1 MPATIT
7 RRTRRPPVL
16 SVVEFRSGRGDH
28 RVMIDWTHVTAALFD
43 LDGVLTPT
51 AKVHEAAWA
60 RMFNGF
66 LERRE
71 GPGFE
76 PFTEED
82 YLRYVDGKPRYEGV
96 QSFLES
102 RGIDLPHGD
111 PGDPP
116 GDGSVCA
123 LGNAKNDMFNAVL
136 ESEGVEP
143 YADGVA
149 LLDALESLPVRLA
162 VVSSSANAVAVL
174 EAAGLKSRF
183 EFIMDGRVARERAI
197 AGKPQPDTFLAA
209 AGELGASA
217 ATSVVFED
225 AVSGVAAGRAG
236 AFAVVV
242 GVDRTGSE
250 KELLEAGADIVVSDL
265 ASLIG

>member
-1 MPATIT
+1 
-7 RRTRRPPVL
+7 
-16 SVVEFRSGRGDH
+16 
-28 RVMIDWTHVTAALFD
+28 MIEWTQMSAALFD

-66 LERRE
+66 LERRS
-71 GPGFE
+71 GSGFDA
-76 PFTEED
+76 FTEND

-102 RGIDLPHGD
+102 RDIDLPYGD
-111 PGDPP
+111 PSDPP
-116 GDGSVCA
+116 GDATVCA

-136 ESEGVEP
+136 ESEGVDP
-143 YADGVA
+143 YPDGVA
-149 LLDALESLPVRLA
+149 LLDALAATSVRLA

-174 EAAGLKSRF
+174 EAAGLKDRF
-183 EFIMDGRVARERAI
+183 EFIMDGRVAKQREL
-197 AGKPQPDTFLAA
+197 AGKPRPDTFLAA
-209 AGELGASA
+209 AAELDADA

-225 AVSGVAAGRAG
+225 AVSGVQAGTNG
-236 AFAVVV
+236 SFATVV

-250 KELLEAGADIVVSDL
+250 EQLREAGADIVVSDL
-265 ASLIG
+265 RDVRP

>member
-1 MPATIT
+1 
-7 RRTRRPPVL
+7 
-16 SVVEFRSGRGDH
+16 
-28 RVMIDWTHVTAALFD
+28 MIDWTQMTAALFD

-66 LERRE
+66 LERRD

-76 PFTEED
+76 PFTEDD

-102 RGIDLPHGD
+102 RGIELPHGEPSDD
-111 PGDPP
+111 PGD
-116 GDGSVCA
+116 GTVCA

-136 ESEGVEP
+136 ESDGVEP
-143 YADGVA
+143 YLDGVA
-149 LLDALESLPVRLA
+149 LLDALAGTSVRLA

-174 EAAGLKSRF
+174 EAAGLKERF
-183 EFIMDGRVARERAI
+183 EFIMDGRVAKQRELP
-197 AGKPQPDTFLAA
+197 GKPRPDTFLAA
-209 AGELGASA
+209 ATELDAEA
-217 ATSVVFED
+217 RTSVVFED
-225 AVSGVAAGRAG
+225 AVSGVEAGRNG
-236 AFAVVV
+236 SFAMVV

-250 KELLEAGADIVVSDL
+250 DQLLEAGADIVVSDL
-265 ASLIG
+265 RDVCP

>member
-1 MPATIT
+1 M
-7 RRTRRPPVL
+7 
-16 SVVEFRSGRGDH
+16 S
-28 RVMIDWTHVTAALFD
+28 AALFD

-66 LERRE
+66 LERRD

-76 PFTEED
+76 PFVEDD
-82 YLRYVDGKPRYEGV
+82 YLTYVDGKPRYEGV

-111 PGDPP
+111 PSDEP
-116 GDGSVCA
+116 GDGTVCA

-136 ESEGVEP
+136 ESDGVEP
-143 YADGVA
+143 YPDGVA
-149 LLDALESLPVRLA
+149 LLDALGSLPVRLA

-174 EAAGLKSRF
+174 EAAGLKDRF
-183 EFIMDGRVARERAI
+183 EFIMDGRVAKERGLP
-197 AGKPQPDTFLAA
+197 GKPRPDTFLAA
-209 AGELGASA
+209 AAELDADA

-225 AVSGVAAGRAG
+225 AVSGVQAGRNG
-236 AFAVVV
+236 SFAAVV
-242 GVDRTGSE
+242 GVDRTDSE
-250 KELLEAGADIVVSDL
+250 AQLKEAGADVVVSDL
-265 ASLIG
+265 RDVNP

>member
-1 MPATIT
+1 M
-7 RRTRRPPVL
+7 L
-16 SVVEFRSGRGDH
+16 
-28 RVMIDWTHVTAALFD
+28 DWNGIEAVLFD

-76 PFTEED
+76 PFTEQD
-82 YLRYVDGKPRYEGV
+82 YLQYVDGKPRYEGV
-96 QSFLES
+96 RSFLDS
-102 RGIDLPHGD
+102 RGIDLPQGQPD
-111 PGDPP
+111 AEP
-116 GDGSVCA
+116 GDGSVTA
-123 LGNAKNDMFNAVL
+123 LGNAKNEMFNAVL
-136 ESEGVEP
+136 ESDGVDP
-143 YADGVA
+143 YADGIA
-149 LLDALESLPVRLA
+149 LLDALKDMSVRLA

-183 EFIMDGRVARERAI
+183 EFIMDGRVARERRL
-197 AGKPQPDTFLAA
+197 AGKPAPDTFLAA
-209 AGELGASA
+209 AAELGAGPAS
-217 ATSVVFED
+217 SVVLED

-236 AFAVVV
+236 EFAIVV

-250 KELLEAGADIVVSDL
+250 RELRAAGADVVTSDL
-265 ASLIG
+265 STLVG

>member
-1 MPATIT
+1 
-7 RRTRRPPVL
+7 
-16 SVVEFRSGRGDH
+16 
-28 RVMIDWTHVTAALFD
+28 MIDWTQMSAALFD

-71 GPGFE
+71 GSGFE

-111 PGDPP
+111 PSDAP
-116 GDGSVCA
+116 GDGTVCA

-136 ESEGVEP
+136 ESDGVDP
-143 YADGVA
+143 YPDGVA
-149 LLDALESLPVRLA
+149 LLDALARTPVRLA

-174 EAAGLKSRF
+174 EAAGLMERF
-183 EFIMDGRVARERAI
+183 EFVMDGRVARDRAI
-197 AGKPQPDTFLAA
+197 PGKPQPDTFLAA
-209 AGELGASA
+209 AAELDALPA
-217 ATSVVFED
+217 NSVVFED

-250 KELLEAGADIVVSDL
+250 EELLAAGADIVVSDL